1 MDGACD
7 PTMLKDQNGG
17 TDSPSPLR
25 LRRAGL
31 VAFAVLACITLLQA
45 IIVFGLVGVPLKPD
59 AVVLILTPVA
69 IGVAAL
75 VLVR

>member
-1 MDGACD
+1 MDQRD
-7 PTMLKDQNGG
+7 PTMPRDQIGG
-17 TDSPSPLR
+17 ADSPTALR
-25 LRRAGL
+25 LRRVGL
-31 VAFAVLACITLLQA
+31 IAFVVLACVTLLQA